1 MTAMVGAVQIV
12 PPDMSIDPPGSAPF
26 SMTSGRAP
34 ASTALAAAHRPAIPP
49 PQTRTSTGSSSAP
62 GA

>member
-1 MTAMVGAVQIV
+1 MIAMVGAVQMV
-12 PPDMSIDPPGSAPF
+12 PPDMSIEPPGSAPF

-49 PQTRTSTGSSSAP
+49 PQTSDIDRIVERP